1 MSEQHQPVVSEAV
14 AVFHDVSDLDAAV
27 EELRAAGFGK
37 HDISLL
43 ATEEAVS
50 RKLGHR
56 YERVEELEDD
66 PEAPRVAYRTR
77 ASLGDSEDL
86 LIGSLTYLPAV
97 VAAGTVVASAGVV
110 AAAVTGTAIAGALIG
125 TVLAHWLDKSH
136 AEHLQEQ
143 LDRGGLL
150 LWVRT
155 PDADAQRRALDIL
168 TRHSAHDV
176 HIHQLPAG
184 GRTATVTAPQAR
196 RRRPAQ
202 RVRTP
207 TPPEGQAG
215 NQEEQ
220 PVPAQQGR

>member
-1 MSEQHQPVVSEAV
+1 MPEQRKGVVSEAV

-27 EELRAAGFGK
+27 EELRAAGFDQD
-37 HDISLL
+37 DISLL
-43 ATEEAVS
+43 ATEDAVE

-66 PEAPRVAYRTR
+66 PEAPRVVYRTR
-77 ASLGDSEDL
+77 TSLGESEDR

-155 PDADAQRRALDIL
+155 SDKDAERRALEVL
-168 TRHSAHDV
+168 RRHSAHDV
-176 HIHQLPAG
+176 HIHQLPA
-184 GRTATVTAPQAR
+184 
-196 RRRPAQ
+196 PAH
-202 RVRTP
+202 R
-207 TPPEGQAG
+207 
-215 NQEEQ
+215 
-220 PVPAQQGR
+220 

>member
-1 MSEQHQPVVSEAV
+1 MPDQHQTAVTEAV

-27 EELRAAGFGK
+27 EELRAAGFDRD
-37 HDISLL
+37 DISLL
-43 ATEEAVS
+43 ATEQAVN

-66 PEAPRVAYRTR
+66 PAAPRVAYRTR
-77 ASLGDSEDL
+77 TSLGESEDR

-125 TVLAHWLDKSH
+125 TVLSHWLDKSH

-155 PDADAQRRALDIL
+155 PDPETQQRALAIL

-176 HIHQLPAG
+176 HIHRLPG
-184 GRTATVTAPQAR
+184 KGHR
-196 RRRPAQ
+196 
-202 RVRTP
+202 
-207 TPPEGQAG
+207 
-215 NQEEQ
+215 
-220 PVPAQQGR
+220 

>member
-1 MSEQHQPVVSEAV
+1 MPDQNKTAVTEAV

-27 EELRAAGFGK
+27 EELRAAGFDK
-37 HDISLL
+37 DDISLL
-43 ATEEAVS
+43 ATEQAVK

-66 PEAPRVAYRTR
+66 PGAPRVAYRTR
-77 ASLGDSEDL
+77 ASLGESEDR

-125 TVLAHWLDKSH
+125 TVLSHWLDQSH

-155 PDADAQRRALDIL
+155 PDPETQQRALAIL

-176 HIHQLPAG
+176 HIHRLPG
-184 GRTATVTAPQAR
+184 KER
-196 RRRPAQ
+196 R
-202 RVRTP
+202 
-207 TPPEGQAG
+207 
-215 NQEEQ
+215 
-220 PVPAQQGR
+220 

>member
-1 MSEQHQPVVSEAV
+1 MRDQDKTAVTEAV
-14 AVFHDVSDLDAAV
+14 AVFHDVSELDAAV
-27 EELRAAGFGK
+27 EELRAAGFDK
-37 HDISLL
+37 DDISLL
-43 ATEEAVS
+43 ATEQAVN

-66 PEAPRVAYRTR
+66 PAAPRVAYRTR
-77 ASLGDSEDL
+77 ASLGESEDR

-110 AAAVTGTAIAGALIG
+110 AAAVTGTAIAGALLG
-125 TVLAHWLDKSH
+125 TVLSHWLDKSH

-155 PDADAQRRALDIL
+155 PDPETQQRALAIL

-176 HIHQLPAG
+176 HIHRLPG
-184 GRTATVTAPQAR
+184 KGPR
-196 RRRPAQ
+196 
-202 RVRTP
+202 
-207 TPPEGQAG
+207 
-215 NQEEQ
+215 
-220 PVPAQQGR
+220 

>member
-1 MSEQHQPVVSEAV
+1 MADQSRTAVTEAV
-14 AVFHDVSDLDAAV
+14 AVFDDVSELDAAV
-27 EELRAAGFGK
+27 EELRAAGFARD
-37 HDISLL
+37 DISLL
-43 ATEEAVS
+43 ATEQAVN

-66 PEAPRVAYRTR
+66 PTAPRVAYRTR
-77 ASLGDSEDL
+77 ASLGESEDR

-125 TVLAHWLDKSH
+125 TVLSHWLDKSH

-155 PDADAQRRALDIL
+155 PDPETQQRALAIL

-176 HIHQLPAG
+176 HIHRLPG
-184 GRTATVTAPQAR
+184 KEQR
-196 RRRPAQ
+196 R
-202 RVRTP
+202 
-207 TPPEGQAG
+207 
-215 NQEEQ
+215 
-220 PVPAQQGR
+220 

>member
-1 MSEQHQPVVSEAV
+1 MPEQHKGVVSEAV

-27 EELRAAGFGK
+27 EELRAAGFARD
-37 HDISLL
+37 DISLL
-43 ATEEAVS
+43 ATGDAVEE
-50 RKLGHR
+50 KLGHR

-66 PEAPRVAYRTR
+66 PAAPRVAYRTR
-77 ASLGDSEDL
+77 TSLAESEDR

-155 PDADAQRRALDIL
+155 PDEDAQRRALEVL

-176 HIHQLPAG
+176 HIHQLPA
-184 GRTATVTAPQAR
+184 RAR
-196 RRRPAQ
+196 R
-202 RVRTP
+202 
-207 TPPEGQAG
+207 
-215 NQEEQ
+215 
-220 PVPAQQGR
+220 

>member
-1 MSEQHQPVVSEAV
+1 MPDHSKTAVTEAV

-27 EELRAAGFGK
+27 AELRAAGFG
-37 HDISLL
+37 HDDISLL
-43 ATEEAVS
+43 ATEQAVN

-66 PEAPRVAYRTR
+66 PAAPRVAYRTR
-77 ASLGDSEDL
+77 SSLGDSEDR

-155 PDADAQRRALDIL
+155 PDPETQQRALAIL

-176 HIHQLPAG
+176 HVHRLPG
-184 GRTATVTAPQAR
+184 KDHR
-196 RRRPAQ
+196 R
-202 RVRTP
+202 
-207 TPPEGQAG
+207 
-215 NQEEQ
+215 
-220 PVPAQQGR
+220 

>member
-1 MSEQHQPVVSEAV
+1 MPEHKGVVSEAV

-27 EELRAAGFGK
+27 EELRAAGFA
-37 HDISLL
+37 DDDVSLL
-43 ATEEAVS
+43 ATEDAVE
-50 RKLGHR
+50 RMLGHR

-66 PEAPRVAYRTR
+66 PDAPRVAYRTR
-77 ASLGDSEDL
+77 TSLGESEDR
-86 LIGSLTYLPAV
+86 LIGTLTYLPAV

-155 PDADAQRRALDIL
+155 PDPETQQRALAIL

-176 HIHQLPAG
+176 HVHRLPG
-184 GRTATVTAPQAR
+184 QDHR
-196 RRRPAQ
+196 R
-202 RVRTP
+202 
-207 TPPEGQAG
+207 
-215 NQEEQ
+215 
-220 PVPAQQGR
+220 

>member
-1 MSEQHQPVVSEAV
+1 MSDQHEPVVSEAV
-14 AVFHDVSDLDAAV
+14 GVFHDVSHLEAAV

-43 ATEEAVS
+43 ATEHAVN

-66 PEAPRVAYRTR
+66 PAAPRVAYRTR

-86 LIGSLTYLPAV
+86 LIGSLTYLPTV

-155 PDADAQRRALDIL
+155 PDANKQRRALDIL
-168 TRHSAHDV
+168 ARHSAHDV
-176 HIHQLPAG
+176 HIHQLPVG
-184 GRTATVTAPQAR
+184 EKPRS
-196 RRRPAQ
+196 
-202 RVRTP
+202 
-207 TPPEGQAG
+207 
-215 NQEEQ
+215 
-220 PVPAQQGR
+220 

>member
-1 MSEQHQPVVSEAV
+1 MPEQHKRVVSEAV
-14 AVFHDVSDLDAAV
+14 AVFHDVGDLDAAV
-27 EELRAAGFGK
+27 GELRAAGFGQD
-37 HDISLL
+37 DISLL
-43 ATEEAVS
+43 ASEDAVE

-77 ASLGDSEDL
+77 TSLGESEDR

-125 TVLAHWLDKSH
+125 TVLAHWLDKNH

-143 LDRGGLL
+143 LDHGGLL

-155 PDADAQRRALDIL
+155 PDEDAQRRALEVL

-176 HIHQLPAG
+176 HIHQLPA
-184 GRTATVTAPQAR
+184 RTR
-196 RRRPAQ
+196 
-202 RVRTP
+202 
-207 TPPEGQAG
+207 
-215 NQEEQ
+215 
-220 PVPAQQGR
+220 

>member
-1 MSEQHQPVVSEAV
+1 MPEPNQEVVSEAV

-27 EELRAAGFGK
+27 EELRAAGFAK
-37 HDISLL
+37 DDISLL
-43 ATEEAVS
+43 ASEDAVEK
-50 RKLGHR
+50 KLGHR
-56 YERVEELEDD
+56 YQRVEELEDD
-66 PEAPRVAYRTR
+66 PDAPRVAYRTR
-77 ASLGDSEDL
+77 SSLGESEDR

-125 TVLAHWLDKSH
+125 TVLAHWLDQSH

-155 PDADAQRRALDIL
+155 PDEDAERRALEIL

-176 HIHQLPAG
+176 HVHQLPARV
-184 GRTATVTAPQAR
+184 GR
-196 RRRPAQ
+196 
-202 RVRTP
+202 
-207 TPPEGQAG
+207 
-215 NQEEQ
+215 
-220 PVPAQQGR
+220 

>member
-1 MSEQHQPVVSEAV
+1 M
-14 AVFHDVSDLDAAV
+14 D
-27 EELRAAGFGK
+27 
-37 HDISLL
+37 DISLL
-43 ATEEAVS
+43 ATEQAVN

-66 PEAPRVAYRTR
+66 PAAPRVAYRTR
-77 ASLGDSEDL
+77 TSLGESEDR

-125 TVLAHWLDKSH
+125 TVLSHWLDQSH

-143 LDRGGLL
+143 LDHGGLL

-155 PDADAQRRALDIL
+155 PDAESQQRALAIL

-176 HIHQLPAG
+176 HIHRLP
-184 GRTATVTAPQAR
+184 
-196 RRRPAQ
+196 
-202 RVRTP
+202 
-207 TPPEGQAG
+207 GQAH
-215 NQEEQ
+215 
-220 PVPAQQGR
+220 R

>member
-1 MSEQHQPVVSEAV
+1 MSDQHQPVVSEAV
-14 AVFHDVSDLDAAV
+14 AVFHDVSHLEAAV
-27 EELRAAGFGK
+27 EELRAAGFGQ

-43 ATEEAVS
+43 ATEHAVN

-66 PEAPRVAYRTR
+66 PAAPRVAYRTR

-86 LIGSLTYLPAV
+86 LIGSLTYLPTV

-125 TVLAHWLDKSH
+125 TVLARWLDKSH

-155 PDADAQRRALDIL
+155 PDADTQRRALDIL

-184 GRTATVTAPQAR
+184 GK
-196 RRRPAQ
+196 
-202 RVRTP
+202 
-207 TPPEGQAG
+207 PP
-215 NQEEQ
+215 
-220 PVPAQQGR
+220 P